1 MSESSSL
8 IKRDA
13 NKFFPVKFP
22 KFWILPCFT
31 EHFQWLLLKVSGFQP
46 ANQFRKG
53 LLQRCFSVNFAKF
66 LRTSFVL
73 TEHLR
78 ETAFSCTSC
87 KISTT
92 RYGKKLFCTR
102 TRRSHLKAFIFSKSY
117 QPASFQKKK
126 KLFYTSSFMYFFFIF
141 SERIKIPS
149 TAKVLKVF
157 DIIFFKK
164 WKRKVVL
171 LVMYLFNY
179 DSSKS
184 TFFMLNMALNVL
196 LGTDFIK

>member
-1 MSESSSL
+1 M
-8 IKRDA
+8 
-13 NKFFPVKFP
+13 
-22 KFWILPCFT
+22 FWQNT
-31 EHFQWLLLKVSGFQP
+31 SGSLLLIFICEFWQLFQ
-46 ANQFRKG
+46 N
-53 LLQRCFSVNFAKF
+53 
-66 LRTSFVL
+66 TSFI
-73 TEHLR
+73 EHLR

-87 KISTT
+87 RISTT

-117 QPASFQKKK
+117 QPASLQKK
-126 KLFYTSSFMYFFFIF
+126 KLFHTSFFMYFSFIF
-141 SERIKIPS
+141 SECIKIPS
-149 TAKVLKVF
+149 SAKALKVC

-184 TFFMLNMALNVL
+184 TFFMLNMAFNVL
-196 LGTDFIK
+196 LVTDFIK

>member
-1 MSESSSL
+1 M
-8 IKRDA
+8 
-13 NKFFPVKFP
+13 
-22 KFWILPCFT
+22 FWQNT
-31 EHFQWLLLKVSGFQP
+31 SGSLLLIFICEFWQVFQ
-46 ANQFRKG
+46 N
-53 LLQRCFSVNFAKF
+53 
-66 LRTSFVL
+66 TSFI
-73 TEHLR
+73 EHLR

-87 KISTT
+87 KILTT

-117 QPASFQKKK
+117 QPASLQKKKK

-141 SERIKIPS
+141 SECIKIPS
-149 TAKVLKVF
+149 SAKVLKVI

-184 TFFMLNMALNVL
+184 TFFMLNMVLNVL

>member
-126 KLFYTSSFMYFFFIF
+126 KTLLHILLHVFFFHF
-141 SERIKIPS
+141 LRTYQDSLYRKSFES
-149 TAKVLKVF
+149 VWHN
-157 DIIFFKK
+157 FFQEMKAE
-164 WKRKVVL
+164 
-171 LVMYLFNY
+171 
-179 DSSKS
+179 SSL
-184 TFFMLNMALNVL
+184 TCNVL
-196 LGTDFIK
+196 VQLRFI